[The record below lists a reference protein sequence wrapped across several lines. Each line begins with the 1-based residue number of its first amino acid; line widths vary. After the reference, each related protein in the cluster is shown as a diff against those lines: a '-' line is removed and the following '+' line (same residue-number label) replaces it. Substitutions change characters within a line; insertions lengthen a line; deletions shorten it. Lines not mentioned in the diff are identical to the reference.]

1 MNRTRRLPNF
11 LLILAI
17 LVGQWLTVVHATQHE
32 LSAPDESISCDIC
45 AVAHSGGGI
54 PVVIA
59 LFFAFAFRE
68 FFPLTQPAAVVIR
81 RAFVLPQGRAPPT
94 LSR

>member
-1 MNRTRRLPNF
+1 MRNRRLPQF

-17 LVGQWLTVVHATQHE
+17 VVGQWLAVVHATQHE

-45 AVAHSGGGI
+45 AVAHSGGGL
-54 PVVIA
+54 PVVIT
-59 LFFAFAFRE
+59 LFIAFAFRE
-68 FFPLTQPAAVVIR
+68 FISFPQPAAVVIR
-81 RAFVLPQGRAPPT
+81 RTVVLPQGRAPPA